1 MNPKILGIGPGFL
14 NQVPTLGVGL
24 GFKGLVPKTCHM
36 SLSSIS
42 LRLSD
47 ASASLPSPSLC
58 PAMYAK
64 LPECASIYM
73 YLCTHAR
80 VFAFAYVYSMHV
92 SSCSAPSR
100 RHEQPEHPRADVF
113 SLSLSLSLALHAV
126 AATFYFIHRTLG
138 PRHSCF
144 QLLGFF
150 LPLPS
155 AEGPPK
161 ST

>member
-1 MNPKILGIGPGFL
+1 M
-14 NQVPTLGVGL
+14 

-64 LPECASIYM
+64 LPECASTYM

-113 SLSLSLSLALHAV
+113 SLSLSVSVSGFACCGCDFLFHPQHPRSQTQLLPTSRVLSSLALRR
-126 AATFYFIHRTLG
+126 RT
-138 PRHSCF
+138 
-144 QLLGFF
+144 
-150 LPLPS
+150 PLES
-155 AEGPPK
+155 DSEIDVYRAPK
-161 ST
+161 KQISKN